1 MAKRALITFLW
12 FYSFWYLGNTIA
24 LYLGL
29 PDILGPILGIAAGTL
44 VAIDPRRIIWTVG
57 SSRDAEST
65 APTTA
70 PAGTHVALPS
80 EG

>member
-12 FYSFWYLGNTIA
+12 FYSFWYLGNTLA

-44 VAIDPRRIIWTVG
+44 VAIDPRRIVWNAGSRRTAETV
-57 SSRDAEST
+57 
-65 APTTA
+65 APPVV
-70 PAGTHVALPS
+70 PAGALPN